1 MAMIE
6 INQLNR
12 CYNIIENKHLTLQ
25 QTLYNDL
32 NFKVEKGE
40 FVAVVG
46 DSGCGKS
53 TLLHI
58 IGMLDAI
65 DSRRYRRVFSHDELK
80 PEVEGKGQIIIDGQD
95 IAELTGNAQS
105 DFINQ
110 HIGFIF
116 QFHHLIQEL
125 NVLQNVALPMRI
137 QGKPKKVANK
147 RAEQLLEDVGLLTAD
162 LSDKERRAVLSKQ
175 PAILSGGERQRVA
188 IARALINQPK
198 VLLADEPTGSLQP
211 NLKAGIIDLFIN
223 LNKEKKITILMV
235 THDRKSLC
243 RNPSGELKVH
253 KVFEFKKDLS
263 LGENHKLC
271 QE

>member
-6 INQLNR
+6 IRQLNR
-12 CYNIIENKHLTLQ
+12 TYNIIGNKQLTSQPIYENLNLT
-25 QTLYNDL
+25 
-32 NFKVEKGE
+32 VEKGE

-46 DSGCGKS
+46 ASGCGKS

-65 DSRRYRRVFSHDELK
+65 DSRRYRRVSSYDELK
-80 PEVEGKGQIIIDGQD
+80 PEVEGNGKIVIDGQD
-95 IAELTGNAQS
+95 ITELTGNARS

-116 QFHHLIQEL
+116 QFHHLIPEL

-137 QGKPKKVANK
+137 QGKPKKVAIE
-147 RAEQLLEDVGLLTAD
+147 RAEQLLEDVGLVTAD
-162 LSDKERRAVLSKQ
+162 LSDDKRHAIFSKR
-175 PAILSGGERQRVA
+175 PTILSGGERQRVA

-211 NLKAGIIDLFIN
+211 ELKEGIIDLFVN

-243 RNPSGELKVH
+243 RNLGGELKVH
-253 KVFEFKKDLS
+253 KVFEFNKDLS